1 MNISLLILHSSSS
14 SVLFHSRK
22 ITFTVRNC
30 FQFTAMIQIIQ
41 ILLPRYVLAH
51 KVNELSVWSWTQ
63 NVGICCVSLFA
74 KSRKMVRV
82 NFSLA
87 SGVHWQLS
95 GARGQV
101 PVCERWC
108 LLISVRMRTS
118 PCIACHGNSLIAWH
132 TDVATKTRHK

>member
-1 MNISLLILHSSSS
+1 MNISLLIFHSSSS

-41 ILLPRYVLAH
+41 ILLLQCFLCNNH
-51 KVNELSVWSWTQ
+51 NELSVWSWIHLE
-63 NVGICCVSLFA
+63 NVGIRFCVLNHNFRSIVASFLSKVKEEGWLLFLHV
-74 KSRKMVRV
+74 K
-82 NFSLA
+82 FSLV

-101 PVCERWC
+101 PVSER
-108 LLISVRMRTS
+108 
-118 PCIACHGNSLIAWH
+118 
-132 TDVATKTRHK
+132 